1 MTDRPKTTKNL
12 RRALTILL
20 AFGTLAG
27 LSAAPAMAAPT
38 EDLDPTFTIDINVTD
53 TTCVP
58 DYTDPYWGPYLDIA
72 GMQQQVD
79 LADDPSPVT
88 FEVTLAFFA
97 GMDNNACG
105 LGDQPPSGDVYA
117 TLSLPA
123 GLELGS
129 LDCDLTVVPCGAET
143 LFDVGDT
150 GKIAGSINVADDAV
164 PALYTATLQV
174 VWTPE

>member
-1 MTDRPKTTKNL
+1 M
-12 RRALTILL
+12 I
-20 AFGTLAG
+20 
-27 LSAAPAMAAPT
+27 T
-38 EDLDPTFTIDINVTD
+38 E
-53 TTCVP
+53 
-58 DYTDPYWGPYLDIA
+58 
-72 GMQQQVD
+72 VD
-79 LADDPSPVT
+79 LAARMPVN